1 MPSFKYLYP
10 KSDSP
15 SFGHGKVMEAKFN
28 TAQNPNRVTD
38 RNLFHL
44 TIYISPNVMP
54 IRLMRH
60 RQLVP
65 IIQSRLKGTG
75 KTRHQPQAL

>member
-1 MPSFKYLYP
+1 MPSFKYLYL

-28 TAQNPNRVTD
+28 TAQNPNRVMD

-44 TIYISPNVMP
+44 TIYISPNVML
-54 IRLMRH
+54 IQLMRH
-60 RQLVP
+60 RQRCVVL
-65 IIQSRLKGTG
+65 ILSSLCS
-75 KTRHQPQAL
+75 L